1 VISQNPSAGTSVNAG
16 SAVSLVISTGPALVA
31 IPNAVGDTQ
40 AAATTAITGAG
51 LVVGTVTSQSSAGVA
66 SGNVISETPSAGTSV
81 NAGSAVNLVVST
93 GPALPVSLFTS
104 ATISGSVADG
114 YTVVITVANGG
125 PGTGTD
131 VTLTEATLDT
141 TSGSPLPQSLGSLA
155 GGASGTFT
163 VNFPGSAV
171 VVCEL
176 NSLTYSGTLSSG
188 SFGGGIRDTHIF
200 PPCG

>member
-1 VISQNPSAGTSVNAG
+1 MISQNPSAGTSVNAG
-16 SAVSLVISTGPALVA
+16 SAVSLVISTGPALVG

-40 AAATTAITGAG
+40 AAATMAITGAG

-125 PGTGTD
+125 PGTA
-131 VTLTEATLDT
+131 TEATLDT